1 MSTRQA
7 LCLSCAVA
15 LRGMRKIWVLG
26 LVLAVFAAAPCFG
39 ENIVDGGNS
48 TGADITV
55 GTNDSYK
62 LHLESGGSARV
73 TVDTAGNVGIGTTA
87 PGSKLHVD
95 GGIIKVG
102 TARGSQGELTSNTVK
117 AGATNAWLNL
127 AGGAGNAY
135 IAIGDSA
142 IELKMNYLRYKSGS
156 YGGALDVSAGVG
168 SVITFGTD
176 TDLDAY
182 LKFGAYSNVNNLD
195 TKARDLRIFSTAD
208 STGLTYKQDTG
219 KFGIGTTNPGGLLE
233 VSHNGTSH
241 DLVVDS
247 SSGNVGIGTASPQS
261 ALAVNGTITA
271 KEIKVRITGW
281 PDYVFDDDYR
291 LLSLEDTERYVRKN
305 KHLPGVPSAKE
316 VEKNGLAVSEMM
328 QKHMAKIEE
337 LTLHMIKLN
346 KINQDLAATNKL
358 LADRLERLEEKMVES
373 AGLQEEK

>member
-1 MSTRQA
+1 M
-7 LCLSCAVA
+7 
-15 LRGMRKIWVLG
+15 RGMRKIWVLG
-26 LVLAVFAAAPCFG
+26 LVLAVFAAAPCVA
-39 ENIVDGGNS
+39 EDIVDGGNS

-87 PGSKLHVD
+87 PGKKLDVNS
-95 GGIIKVG
+95 GNI
-102 TARGSQGELTSNTVK
+102 RL
-117 AGATNAWLNL
+117 ATNNYFLIGKNTSAADINL
-127 AGGAGNAY
+127 IGVKNNDWVGLVDSKVVISTGTGRVGIGVTTVPSEQLVVSSTLA
-135 IAIGDSA
+135 IAHA
-142 IELKMNYLRYKSGS
+142 
-156 YGGALDVSAGVG
+156 VGVLA
-168 SVITFGTD
+168 TKLQFGTD
-176 TDLDAY
+176 SDYDLF
-182 LKFGAYSNVNNLD
+182 LEIGAYSNVNNID
-195 TKARDLRIFSTAD
+195 TKARDLHIFSTAD

-305 KHLPGVPSAKE
+305 KHLPGVPSARE

-337 LTLHMIKLN
+337 LTLHVIKLN
-346 KINQDLAATNKL
+346 KINQDLAKRLAKL
-358 LADRLERLEEKMVES
+358 EKKERR
-373 AGLQEEK
+373 